1 MGVKK
6 IFFLLIVISTAAS
19 AQQTNRPEDAS
30 GKYEIILDST
40 AFSNINTFEQ
50 HWNYFY
56 PWGTEHNGSARMYKK
71 QITLTKSVLQL
82 KASPV
87 AKAEGKSKHDPF
99 LAIRYHSGAVHA
111 RQHITV
117 TKEHPEYIV
126 SGEFKAPIAAGTW
139 PAFWLTAVNGWPPE
153 TDILEFKGDDVNWQN
168 TFITPKAVT
177 TIKKRVPDAH
187 QQWHTYTAVLQHVD
201 DEKTLITYYI
211 DGEKL
216 GTHDSNFTNKPL
228 WLIVNLQ
235 MEGSSG
241 PEGPENETTYFA
253 RKITV
258 KRTNAT
264 IN

>member
-6 IFFLLIVISTAAS
+6 IFFLLFVISTAAA

-30 GKYEIILDST
+30 GKYETILDST
-40 AFSNINTFEQ
+40 AFSSAKSFEEK
-50 HWNYFY
+50 WNNFY

-71 QITLTKSVLQL
+71 QITLQDGVLQL

-87 AKAEGKSKHDPF
+87 AKAEGKSKHEPF
-99 LAIRYHSGAVHA
+99 LAIKYHSGAVHA
-111 RQHITV
+111 RQHITISE
-117 TKEHPEYIV
+117 EHPEYIV
-126 SGEFKAPIAAGTW
+126 SGEFKAPTAAGTW

-177 TIKKRVPDAH
+177 TIKKSVPDAH
-187 QQWHTYTAVLQHVD
+187 EQWHTYTAVLQRVD

-241 PEGPENETTYFA
+241 PEGPENETSYFA